1 MIAPD
6 DCQSYLQEICHRY
19 EQWWA
24 ENALTEAISARQATF
39 SFEQMVQTEEKTS
52 EGESKKITLSI
63 FTAIQ
68 NYVESEHILLVGS
81 PGIGKSTA
89 LLRCLVQLAERE
101 REKSEPRLPILV
113 SMKKYKVSFS
123 NSEDPSGMLTL
134 IRNALLPKI
143 RRKVSVSEV
152 ERLLLD
158 KRLILLLDGLNEM
171 PADAIRTHLKAFR
184 EECQDSQVPLI
195 CTTRELGGGDLG
207 IKRRLEIK
215 PLRSEE
221 VERFLQDCIPEQKQK
236 VLQLL
241 NHDNRELSRT
251 PFVLWMLYDLFQKQ
265 GTEVETLAEAFRQF
279 FRSFKKYKEDAPVLD
294 ERRQE
299 WNRWLEHLAFTM
311 LNNLDPTD
319 PGLVISKE
327 QAEKSLIEN
336 FGDLYGASSRIEEL
350 LKYHLL
356 EPISEKEISFHHQ
369 LIQEYYAAECL
380 LTQLPESLKK
390 QPKQKYTLFQI
401 NYLNYVKWTE
411 AIALML
417 GLPEVGNQAE
427 KLVEM
432 TLEVDLKLSARL
444 AGEVKPN
451 LQTKTVKII
460 ADKEVSE
467 WFRIFLLGET
477 KSPKAIDILMNI
489 IQHSDSSIRRRVV
502 WASRQLD
509 IKFAMPLFEEAIKD
523 PDPNVRETTIR
534 AIAESDIEQ
543 AVSLATQIL
552 PKESVASVR
561 EAAVICVLGKS
572 ESDAAILTLLQATQD
587 KENNVRAM
595 AAYNLEKA
603 NRKILLPV
611 LSKTLKNKIIAP
623 DIRKSA
629 AKQLGKLGD
638 ESITLDL
645 FEAQLDLNSNI
656 SKEADYALQE
666 VKRKL
671 SKQSSD
677 LGIHKEEQDKHQI
690 DNWLVH
696 LKSEE
701 PIPRGNAVLHLT
713 SLLDK
718 EVAINLARQALD
730 DSHHY
735 VRGHAITKLVKLI
748 GKEAIPQ
755 AMRALDD
762 LHYDVRDQASQAL
775 VALGQNLPDSVEISE
790 DTTSNLI
797 QILNEEQDAYV
808 HSKTITTL
816 TNLCYVQPSLL
827 LNESLESAF
836 LNASTSSD
844 SFLCTT
850 AARSLGKFSSQRV
863 AIRLLQMIG
872 DSDFSVALAATEA
885 MKNMPLQVTVQYL
898 PDLTAL
904 VLNSEESFALD
915 AISSIQSRCG
925 FYNYEIYRYDRET
938 EELEGKSDSIS
949 QFYKD
954 MDKVIYQIQE
964 NPEVRQNDNE
974 DRLTIEIVGLLRNRD
989 YNADH
994 DLKIG
999 GHVDLTVRREGFT
1012 WLGEAKIYKDN
1023 NYLWEGFL
1031 QLTTR
1036 YSTGDANQNSGG
1048 LLIYVFD
1055 EEAKSVMGKWQDY
1068 LLHKGLPDYS
1078 CRPCEMR
1085 SLAFISSH
1093 RHERS
1098 GDLFHVR
1105 HMPVLLHFAPKDK
1118 SGRRRKTTS

>member
-1 MIAPD
+1 
-6 DCQSYLQEICHRY
+6 
-19 EQWWA
+19 
-24 ENALTEAISARQATF
+24 
-39 SFEQMVQTEEKTS
+39 
-52 EGESKKITLSI
+52 
-63 FTAIQ
+63 
-68 NYVESEHILLVGS
+68 
-81 PGIGKSTA
+81 
-89 LLRCLVQLAERE
+89 
-101 REKSEPRLPILV
+101 
-113 SMKKYKVSFS
+113 
-123 NSEDPSGMLTL
+123 
-134 IRNALLPKI
+134 
-143 RRKVSVSEV
+143 
-152 ERLLLD
+152 
-158 KRLILLLDGLNEM
+158 
-171 PADAIRTHLKAFR
+171 
-184 EECQDSQVPLI
+184 
-195 CTTRELGGGDLG
+195 
-207 IKRRLEIK
+207 
-215 PLRSEE
+215 
-221 VERFLQDCIPEQKQK
+221 
-236 VLQLL
+236 
-241 NHDNRELSRT
+241 
-251 PFVLWMLYDLFQKQ
+251 
-265 GTEVETLAEAFRQF
+265 
-279 FRSFKKYKEDAPVLD
+279 
-294 ERRQE
+294 
-299 WNRWLEHLAFTM
+299 
-311 LNNLDPTD
+311 
-319 PGLVISKE
+319 
-327 QAEKSLIEN
+327 
-336 FGDLYGASSRIEEL
+336 
-350 LKYHLL
+350 
-356 EPISEKEISFHHQ
+356 
-369 LIQEYYAAECL
+369 
-380 LTQLPESLKK
+380 
-390 QPKQKYTLFQI
+390 
-401 NYLNYVKWTE
+401 
-411 AIALML
+411 ML